1 MMGFLELKH
10 FRMIQILS
18 DTGNM
23 TRAAQRLSVSQSALS
38 QQLKDIEGKL
48 AADLFFRTN
57 KKMVPTAVG
66 KRLLHTATAVLE
78 TVAAAEKEIA
88 EAVAG
93 EKGTIRI
100 GTQCIYCYK
109 WLPHVMRQF
118 QHQYPKIDVEIGNAD
133 DPVEALKTGRFDIVV
148 TALPIRVDPCVEV
161 PLFEDQLVCIMP
173 PGHPLC
179 DLPYVRLTDFGRH
192 KLISHAEN
200 QNNKFYRFVLEPRGI
215 EPKRIMSV
223 AAPHAIVAMVAAGF
237 GLGVFP
243 AWAVTSVLA
252 DNGIVSRPITED
264 GLPLTWRA
272 VHLRHRNMPAHLAAF
287 IQILHRLRLD
297 EIGAL
302 PDCPIAV

>member
-1 MMGFLELKH
+1 
-10 FRMIQILS
+10 MIQVLS

-48 AADLFFRTN
+48 ATDLFFRTN
-57 KKMVPTAVG
+57 KKMFPTAVG
-66 KRLLHTATAVLE
+66 KRLLHTAKTVLE
-78 TVAAAEKEIA
+78 TVVAAEKEIA
-88 EAVAG
+88 DTVAG
-93 EKGTIRI
+93 EMGTLRI

-133 DPVEALKTGRFDIVV
+133 DAVEALNNGRFDIVI
-148 TALPIRVDPCVEV
+148 TALPIQVELCVEV
-161 PLFEDQLVCIMP
+161 PLFEDQLVCVMP
-173 PGHPLC
+173 PGHPLG
-179 DLPYVRLTDFGRH
+179 DRPFVRLTDFGDH

-200 QNNKFYRFVLEPRGI
+200 QNNKFYQFVLKPKGI
-215 EPKRIMSV
+215 EPKRLMSV

-252 DNGIVSRPITED
+252 ENGIVSRPITKN

-272 VHLRHRNMPAHLAAF
+272 VHLRHRNTPSHQAAF
-287 IQILHRLRLD
+287 IQILRRLHLD

-302 PDCPIAV
+302 PDCPVAV